1 MKSVDYPPMA
11 VPALESP
18 GQYRR
23 RTFQPVLPVHLMLT
37 LGPLQRA
44 GRGDLAVHLT
54 NDGVWRATR
63 TPAGPVTTH
72 LFGDGPVTV
81 EAWGPGAEWAV
92 EHAPTLVGG
101 QDDDTTFVP
110 HHRVLAD
117 LWRRLHGLR
126 MPRSEAVLESLVP
139 TILEQKVPGAEARW
153 AYRRL
158 LATLGEPAP
167 GPGGLTLPPT
177 PSTLAST
184 PYWVFHR
191 FGVERRRAE
200 TIRRS
205 ASYAQRLEETL
216 AMTAGDARR
225 RLMAVPGVG
234 AWSAAKVAL
243 VALGDADA
251 VPVGDYHLPHLVA
264 WSLAGVP
271 RGTDAMML
279 ELLEPYRGQRGRVL
293 RLLLAGGPA
302 APRFG
307 PRLPLRRIAN
317 E

>member
-1 MKSVDYPPMA
+1 MD
-11 VPALESP
+11 
-18 GQYRR
+18 
-23 RTFQPVLPVHLMLT
+23 LMLT

-44 GRGDLAVHLT
+44 GRPDPTIRLT
-54 NDGVWRATR
+54 DDGVWRATR

-81 EAWGPGAEWAV
+81 EVWGPGAEWAV
-92 EHAPTLVGG
+92 EHAPTLVGAG
-101 QDDDTTFVP
+101 DDDSTFVP
-110 HHRVLAD
+110 HHPQIVD
-117 LWRRLHGLR
+117 LRRRLRGLR
-126 MPRSEAVLESLVP
+126 IPRTEAVLESLVP
-139 TILEQKVPGAEARW
+139 TILEQKVVGVEARW

-167 GPGGLTLPPT
+167 GPGDLTLPPT
-177 PSTLAST
+177 ASTLAST
-184 PYWVFHR
+184 PYWVYHP

-200 TIRRS
+200 TIRRA
-205 ASYAQRLEETL
+205 ASRAQRLEETV
-216 AMTAGDARR
+216 AMTVGEARR
-225 RLMAVPGVG
+225 RLMAVPGIG
-234 AWSAAKVAL
+234 AWSAAEVAL

-251 VPVGDYHLPHLVA
+251 VPLGDYHLPHLVA

-279 ELLEPYRGQRGRVL
+279 ELLEPYRGHRGRVV
-293 RLLLAGGPA
+293 RLLLAGGVA

-317 E
+317 D

>member
-1 MKSVDYPPMA
+1 MNGVNYPPMA
-11 VPALESP
+11 VPAMDSP
-18 GQYRR
+18 VPYRR
-23 RTFQPVLPVHLMLT
+23 RTFQPPRPVDLMLT
-37 LGPLQRA
+37 LGPLPT
-44 GRGDLAVHLT
+44 GRGDLAVRLT
-54 NDGVWRATR
+54 DDGVWRATR
-63 TPAGPVTTH
+63 TPTGPVTTH

-101 QDDDTTFVP
+101 QDDDTTFVA
-110 HHRVLAD
+110 HHPVLAD
-117 LWRRLHGLR
+117 LRRRLRGLR
-126 MPRSEAVLESLVP
+126 MPRTEAVLESLVP
-139 TILEQKVPGAEARW
+139 TILEQKVAGVEARR

-177 PSTLAST
+177 PSTLAAT
-184 PYWVFHR
+184 PYWVFHPL
-191 FGVERRRAE
+191 GVERRRAE
-200 TIRRS
+200 TIRRA
-205 ASYAQRLEETL
+205 ASRARRLEETV
-216 AMTAGDARR
+216 AMTAGEAFL
-225 RLMAVPGVG
+225 RLTAIPGIG
-234 AWSAAKVAL
+234 TWSAAKVAQ

-279 ELLEPYRGQRGRVL
+279 EVLEPYRGHRARVL
-293 RLLLAGGPA
+293 RLLLAGGQS

-307 PRLPLRRIAN
+307 PRLPLRRIATQ
-317 E
+317 

>member
-1 MKSVDYPPMA
+1 V
-11 VPALESP
+11 
-18 GQYRR
+18 QYER
-23 RTFQPVLPVHLMLT
+23 RTFEPVLPVDLMLT

-44 GRGDLAVHLT
+44 GRGDLAVRLT
-54 NDGVWRATR
+54 DDGVWRATR

-72 LFGDGPVTV
+72 FYGDGRVTV

-92 EHAPTLVGG
+92 EHAPTLVGAR
-101 QDDDTTFVP
+101 DDDATFVA
-110 HHRVLAD
+110 HHPLLAD
-117 LWRRLHGLR
+117 LRRRLRGLR

-139 TILEQKVPGAEARW
+139 TILEQKVVGVEARQ

-158 LATLGEPAP
+158 LEALGEPAP

-184 PYWVFHR
+184 PYWVFHP

-200 TIRRS
+200 TIRRA
-205 ASYAQRLEETL
+205 ASRAQRLEETV
-216 AMTAGDARR
+216 AMTADDARL

-234 AWSAAKVAL
+234 AWSAAKVAWI
-243 VALGDADA
+243 ALGDADA

-279 ELLEPYRGQRGRVL
+279 ELLEPYRGHRGRVL
-293 RLLLAGGPA
+293 RLLLAGGAA

-307 PRLPLRRIAN
+307 PRLALRRIAN
-317 E
+317 Q